1 MKGVYAHA
9 KLHKKKEKGG
19 LFHLRSL
26 LYTLQFQKL
35 LYLRSTA
42 LMRRGGRAGWKSPQ
56 RRAGASVCVELKVPP
71 EVPAQ

>member
-42 LMRRGGRAGWKSPQ
+42 LMRRGGRVGNLHKGEQVSLFVWN
-56 RRAGASVCVELKVPP
+56 
-71 EVPAQ
+71 

>member
-35 LYLRSTA
+35 LYLRT
-42 LMRRGGRAGWKSPQ
+42 GWKSPQ
-56 RRAGASVCVELKVPP
+56 RRAGVSVCVELKVPP